1 MIRVGIVGLGKMGLS
16 HLSIFNAHPDFEVAG
31 ICDSTGYLLSIL
43 DKYTGVDTY
52 ADLAVM
58 IKSARLDAVVIATP
72 SSLHAPMVRTALAA
86 GLHVFCE
93 KPFCLD
99 VADSVELADTA
110 ESKGL
115 VTQVGY
121 HYRYVGAFQEVK
133 RLLEGQAIGRVTHA
147 LAEAYGPVVLRPQGG
162 TWRSKKNQGGGSL
175 YDYAA
180 HPLNLVNWFMGE
192 PQRATGTVLNPI
204 FSRETDD
211 EVYSTLHFAD
221 GATASLSVNWSD
233 ESHRKMSTKIT
244 LWGTEGKV
252 VADRQEIQ
260 VYLREEAEP
269 PPGYAHGWNVKYT
282 TELTEDVWFYVRG
295 EEYSAQVDAFASRIA
310 TSDLKG
316 VNSFGTALETDRS
329 LALMVADAALPAA
342 RPDAVAPVPAG
353 RRRLHLQLP
362 WCWA

>member
-16 HLSIFNAHPDFEVAG
+16 HLSMFNAHPEFEVAG
-31 ICDSTGYLLSIL
+31 ICDSTGYLLSVL
-43 DKYTGVDTY
+43 GKYTGIATFSSLDK
-52 ADLAVM
+52 M
-58 IKSARLDAVVIATP
+58 IKSARLDALVIATP
-72 SSLHAPMVRTALAA
+72 SFMHASMVRTALSA

-99 VADSVELADTA
+99 VNDSSELTDTA

-133 RLLEGQAIGRVTHA
+133 RLLDIQAIGRVTHA

-162 TWRSKKNQGGGSL
+162 TWRSKKSQGGGSL

-180 HPLNLVNWFMGE
+180 HPLNLVNWYMGE
-192 PQRATGTVLNPI
+192 PARATGTVLNPI

-211 EVYSTLHFAD
+211 EVYSTLHFD
-221 GATASLSVNWSD
+221 GGASASISVNWSD
-233 ESHRKMSTKIT
+233 ESQRKMSTKVT

-252 VADRQEIQ
+252 VADRQEVQ

-269 PPGYAHGWNVKYT
+269 PPGYTHGWNVKYT
-282 TELTEDVWFYVRG
+282 TELTEVVWFYVRG
-295 EEYSAQVDAFASRIA
+295 EEYSAQVDAFASRIM

-316 VNSFGTALETDRS
+316 VNSFATALETDRS
-329 LALMVADAALPAA
+329 LALMIADAAAMPTTV
-342 RPDAVAPVPAG
+342 AVPHPQVG
-353 RRRLHLQLP
+353 RRRLRPQLP
-362 WCWA
+362 WSWA